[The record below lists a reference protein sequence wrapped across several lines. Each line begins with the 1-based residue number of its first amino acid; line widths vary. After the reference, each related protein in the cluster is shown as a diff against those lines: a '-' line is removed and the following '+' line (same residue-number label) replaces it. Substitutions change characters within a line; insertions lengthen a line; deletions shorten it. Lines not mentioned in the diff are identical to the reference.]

1 MSTHMTEPVTSNGA
15 ATRQVMAVISDD
27 YLAPT
32 SSRSMLA
39 QVTGTLGILAGLW
52 VAISPWFLVL
62 QHGGNNAA
70 ASNLIAGLAVV
81 PLGLFPV
88 SGTPGFPGPPGGPL
102 PAPFPLLPPPLL

>member
-39 QVTGTLGILAGLW
+39 QITGTLGILAGLW

-62 QHGGNNAA
+62 QHGGDNPAPT
-70 ASNLIAGLAVV
+70 NLIVGLAGVG
-81 PLGLFPV
+81 LGPFAG
-88 SGTPGFPGPPGGPL
+88 SGRRGFPGPAEGGPRAGL
-102 PAPFPLLPPPLL
+102 RIVP